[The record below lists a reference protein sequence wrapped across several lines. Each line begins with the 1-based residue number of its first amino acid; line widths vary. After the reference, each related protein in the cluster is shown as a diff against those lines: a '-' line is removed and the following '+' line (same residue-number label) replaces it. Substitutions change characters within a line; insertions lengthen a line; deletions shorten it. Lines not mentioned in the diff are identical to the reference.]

1 MRADK
6 DKDKKK
12 KKKAQFFYA
21 HVGAK
26 ESGSVIPSQRKGS
39 EMDKSIPKKLKSLE
53 ILFWFNVRV

>member
-26 ESGSVIPSQRKGS
+26 ESGRKGS
-39 EMDKSIPKKLKSLE
+39 EMDKSIPRKLESLE
-53 ILFWFNVRV
+53 ILILV